1 MKEEPPPEP
10 ERPAAGGAAR
20 RAPEVQ
26 RQSGVAAAPAPRR
39 SYPPSESR
47 AQEPPGTREAQP
59 GSPASPPACPGSLR
73 VARSTSAGHAGSC
86 LGVLPKLYWAAF
98 PRLSQ
103 SAEGRQLNQNK
114 TPRKVLFK
122 KNQNKDENIHLK
134 ITSLPERE
142 MFEHVMSNV

>member
-26 RQSGVAAAPAPRR
+26 RQSGVAATPAPRR

-47 AQEPPGTREAQP
+47 AQEPRGTREAQP
-59 GSPASPPACPGSLR
+59 GSPASPPACPGSVR
-73 VARSTSAGHAGSC
+73 VARSTGAGHAGSC

-122 KNQNKDENIHLK
+122 KKSKQRRKYSLK
-134 ITSLPERE
+134 NNEPPRKG
-142 MFEHVMSNV
+142 NV